1 MFKFFLYLFSKTG
14 EEKGLDLIQIG
25 EQAYDEILS
34 PMLDLGADIL
44 TAKLIDAACS
54 GNLNLVKELVEVGA
68 RPEVGDYD
76 GRTPLHLAAAG
87 GHLETMKYLYLQH
100 GVDIHAEDRY
110 GNTPMHD
117 AMENNNT
124 ETVRF
129 LKRLGAKAN
138 LNNGYMKDRDILQ
151 AAAEGNIVEVKWR
164 LKQNNN
170 LANAADYD
178 RRTALHVAASEGHD
192 LVVR

>member
-1 MFKFFLYLFSKTG
+1 
-14 EEKGLDLIQIG
+14 
-25 EQAYDEILS
+25 
-34 PMLDLGADIL
+34 MLDLGADIL

-54 GNLNLVKELVEVGA
+54 GNLSRVKELVQLGA
-68 RPEVGDYD
+68 QAEVGDYD

-87 GHLETMKYLYLQH
+87 GHLEEMKYLHLQH

-117 AMENNNT
+117 AMENNHT
-124 ETVRF
+124 EAVRW
-129 LKRLGAKAN
+129 LKKLGAKAN

-151 AAAEGNIVEVKWR
+151 AAAEGNIVEVQWR
-164 LKQNNN
+164 LKQNND

>member
-1 MFKFFLYLFSKTG
+1 
-14 EEKGLDLIQIG
+14 
-25 EQAYDEILS
+25 
-34 PMLDLGADIL
+34 MLDLGADIL

-54 GNLNLVKELVEVGA
+54 GNLSRVKELVQLGA
-68 RPEVGDYD
+68 QAEVGDYD

-87 GHLETMKYLYLQH
+87 GHLEAMKYLHLQH

-117 AMENNNT
+117 AMENNHT
-124 ETVRF
+124 EAVRW
-129 LKRLGAKAN
+129 LKKLGAKAN

-151 AAAEGNIVEVKWR
+151 AAAEGNIVEAQWR
-164 LKQNNN
+164 LKQNND